1 MRSVGR
7 PELASLAV
15 TDSPGG
21 FDLDLAVSS
30 IAADGGDNQIMM
42 RVLME
47 RLSAVLGD
55 RLRIEREGRLRKTN
69 VIRRVEIRLQ
79 DAELTADLQGT
90 SPNFSI
96 GRVSGGIR
104 IRSEQTDAA
113 GWIRTLLEALKREAD
128 HNALTRQTLESL
140 VIGSA

>member
-1 MRSVGR
+1 
-7 PELASLAV
+7 V
-15 TDSPGG
+15 TDTTGG

-47 RLSAVLGD
+47 RLGD

-90 SPNFSI
+90 SPSFSV
-96 GRVSGGIR
+96 GRISGGIR

-113 GWIRTLLEALKREAD
+113 GWIRTLLEVLKREAD
-128 HNALTRQTLESL
+128 HNAVTRQTLESL
-140 VIGSA
+140 VIGSP

>member
-1 MRSVGR
+1 
-7 PELASLAV
+7 V
-15 TDSPGG
+15 TDATGG

-47 RLSAVLGD
+47 RLESVLGD
-55 RLRIEREGRLRKTN
+55 RVRIEREGRIRKTN

-79 DAELTADLQGT
+79 DAELVAELAGS
-90 SPNFSI
+90 SPTFTI

-113 GWIRTLLEALKREAD
+113 GWIRILLEALRREAD

-140 VIGSA
+140 VIGRA